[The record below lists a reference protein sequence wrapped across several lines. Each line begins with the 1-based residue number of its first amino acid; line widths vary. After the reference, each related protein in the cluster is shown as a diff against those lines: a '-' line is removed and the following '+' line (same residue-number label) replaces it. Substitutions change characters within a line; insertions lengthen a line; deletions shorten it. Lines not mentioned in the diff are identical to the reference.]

1 MEDYLKKDFEKL
13 LKHGGL
19 DAHRWMKATDSTVAR
34 VYDRNLEQLEL
45 TVDLYS
51 SYARIVDYSK
61 SGFTAEEVVE
71 IKDIVSRFLYIPLQN
86 VIYTERKKREGREQH
101 EKKDVS
107 TPVVVRE
114 NGLEFETEL
123 SLYTDTGLFFDQV
136 NTRSLVRNS
145 SIGRKVLN
153 LFCYTGSFSVYAADG
168 GAESVTSVDLSN
180 VYSDWAIR
188 NLDRNGFLDR
198 SKYDVVTMDAKKF
211 LEKAI
216 EDNKRYDLVIFD
228 PPAFS
233 NSHKSEDFDVQKDY
247 LWFLSAISK
256 ILAKDGAVV
265 FSENLSGFRF
275 DKAALLPY
283 YNVNE
288 ITREVLAP
296 GFSSKRKQLR
306 VWILEKTATMK
317 GDYTAVRKR
326 NKMSDELKDESLE
339 RLTLAEDKDSAKTEK
354 RERREDRRGPRS
366 FDFDRRDGQRGE
378 RRDTHQRDH
387 ERRSRDSRDRDDRR
401 LSYSRDDRRSSYS
414 RDGQRSRSDF
424 DSRDRRYSDR
434 DDRRSYSD
442 RDDRRSYS
450 DREERRSYSDRDRR
464 DYPRRDFDSRDRR
477 DRFDRDDRDS
487 RSYSRSGERRGGN
500 FRSQGRD
507 RWDNDTSRFYRDD
520 RDSRRPSYRDDA
532 PRKKTSKPKPY
543 GYDSFMETK
552 NRESATAFWLQGQ
565 EVKKNPEDD
574 DR

>member
-19 DAHRWMKATDSTVAR
+19 DARRWMKATDSTVAR

-51 SYARIVDYSK
+51 SYARIVDFSA
-61 SGFTAEEVVE
+61 SGFSSDEVIE

-86 VIYTERKKREGREQH
+86 VIFTERKKREGREQH

-107 TPVVVRE
+107 TPVIVRE

-180 VYSDWAIR
+180 VYSEWAIR

-198 SKYDVVTMDAKKF
+198 SKYNVVTMDAKRF
-211 LEKAI
+211 LEDAI
-216 EDNKRYDLVIFD
+216 KDSKRYDLVILD

-233 NSHKSEDFDVQKDY
+233 NSHKAEDFDVQKDY
-247 LWFLSAISK
+247 LWFLGAISK
-256 ILAKDGAVV
+256 ILSKDGAVV

-275 DKAALLPY
+275 DKGALSPY

-296 GFSSKRKQLR
+296 GFSAKRKQLR

-317 GDYTAVRKR
+317 DEYIAVRKR
-326 NKMSDELKDESLE
+326 IKMSDELKDESLD
-339 RLTLAEDKDSAKTEK
+339 RLTLADEKDFGKVER
-354 RERREDRRGPRS
+354 RERRDEIKGPRS
-366 FDFDRRDGQRGE
+366 FDFDRRDGQRRGE
-378 RRDTHQRDH
+378 RRDSPQRDH
-387 ERRSRDSRDRDDRR
+387 ERRSSRDSRDRYNDRDDRR
-401 LSYSRDDRRSSYS
+401 SSYARDDRRSSYS
-414 RDGQRSRSDF
+414 RDDRRPRDF
-424 DSRDRRYSDR
+424 DSRDRRSYGDR
-434 DDRRSYSD
+434 DDRR
-442 RDDRRSYS
+442 RDDFRDRRRDDYS
-450 DREERRSYSDRDRR
+450 DRR

-477 DRFDRDDRDS
+477 DGFDSDRDRRPS
-487 RSYSRSGERRGGN
+487 RTGERRGGN

-507 RWDNDTSRFYRDD
+507 RWDNDTSRFYRGE
-520 RDSRRPSYRDDA
+520 REERRSSFNSDA

-565 EVKKNPEDD
+565 EGKRSFDDED
-574 DR
+574 R

>member
-1 MEDYLKKDFEKL
+1 MKKDFEKL

-51 SYARIVDYSK
+51 SYARIVDYSA
-61 SGFTAEEVVE
+61 SGFTSDEVVE

-86 VIYTERKKREGREQH
+86 VIFTERKKREGREQH
-101 EKKDVS
+101 EKKEVS
-107 TPVVVRE
+107 TPVIVRE

-180 VYSDWAIR
+180 VYSEWAIR

-198 SKYDVVTMDAKKF
+198 SKYNVVTMDAKRF
-211 LEKAI
+211 LEDTSK
-216 EDNKRYDLVIFD
+216 DNKRYDLVIFD

-233 NSHKSEDFDVQKDY
+233 NSHKADDFDVQKDY
-247 LWFLSAISK
+247 LWFLGAISK
-256 ILAKDGAVV
+256 ILSKDGAVV

-275 DKAALLPY
+275 DKGALSPY
-283 YNVNE
+283 YNVKE

-296 GFSSKRKQLR
+296 GFSAKRKQLR

-317 GDYTAVRKR
+317 DEYMAVRKR
-326 NKMSDELKDESLE
+326 IKMSDELKDESLE
-339 RLTLAEDKDSAKTEK
+339 RLTLADEKDFGKVER
-354 RERREDRRGPRS
+354 RERRDDRKGPRS
-366 FDFDRRDGQRGE
+366 FDFDRRDSDSRRDGQRRGE

-387 ERRSRDSRDRDDRR
+387 ERRSSRDMRDRYNDRDRDDRR
-401 LSYSRDDRRSSYS
+401 SYSRDDRRSSYS
-414 RDGQRSRSDF
+414 RDDRRPRDF
-424 DSRDRRYSDR
+424 DSRDRRSFGDR
-434 DDRRSYSD
+434 DDRR
-442 RDDRRSYS
+442 RDDYRDRRRDDYS
-450 DREERRSYSDRDRR
+450 DRR

-477 DRFDRDDRDS
+477 DRFDSDRD
-487 RSYSRSGERRGGN
+487 RRAPRQGERREGN

-507 RWDNDTSRFYRDD
+507 RWDNDTSRFYRGE
-520 RDSRRPSYRDDA
+520 REERRSSYSSDA

-552 NRESATAFWLQGQ
+552 NREKATAFWLQGQ
-565 EVKKNPEDD
+565 EGKKSFDDED
-574 DR
+574 R